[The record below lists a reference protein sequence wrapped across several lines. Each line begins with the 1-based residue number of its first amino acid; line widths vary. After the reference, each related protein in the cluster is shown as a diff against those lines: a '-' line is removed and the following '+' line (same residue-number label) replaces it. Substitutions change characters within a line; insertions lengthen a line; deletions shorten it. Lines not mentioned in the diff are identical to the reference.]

1 MQSKI
6 VFREMLSELKAL
18 ADVQGNYLTK
28 EDIKKFFPGDALN
41 EEQFGLVCEY
51 LVSQK
56 IKVDGYE
63 PAKKTPETAQKTVKE
78 HAERA
83 SASNPETEKQEE
95 NSETQD
101 GEGPDFL
108 GMYLEELAEIEKLSE
123 TEEER
128 LVFEAVNGDSM
139 AKSTLAG
146 QYLETVYELAMTYVA
161 SELPIEDLVQEG
173 NIGLLL
179 ALENLEAILDVMNQI
194 QDEKHL
200 RMIFDASNLLE
211 FPDTTN
217 QYAYWSEWLNEAGK
231 YIEAMHIKDFRLD
244 ENGQYCPTLLGEGVI
259 QYQAIYEWLHKHR
272 PDMYLLRE
280 EMNPQTDKKDIEY
293 LKNL

>member
-95 NSETQD
+95 
-101 GEGPDFL
+101 
-108 GMYLEELAEIEKLSE
+108 
-123 TEEER
+123 ER
-128 LVFEAVNGDSM
+128 LFFEAVNGDSM
-139 AKSTLAG
+139 AKSTLADSIWKRS
-146 QYLETVYELAMTYVA
+146 T
-161 SELPIEDLVQEG
+161 SLP
-173 NIGLLL
+173 
-179 ALENLEAILDVMNQI
+179 
-194 QDEKHL
+194 
-200 RMIFDASNLLE
+200 
-211 FPDTTN
+211 
-217 QYAYWSEWLNEAGK
+217 
-231 YIEAMHIKDFRLD
+231 
-244 ENGQYCPTLLGEGVI
+244 
-259 QYQAIYEWLHKHR
+259 
-272 PDMYLLRE
+272 
-280 EMNPQTDKKDIEY
+280 
-293 LKNL
+293 

>member
-1 MQSKI
+1 MNKELIMQKNQLEAI
-6 VFREMLSELKAL
+6 LEKTTQEI
-18 ADVQGNYLTK
+18 TK

-63 PAKKTPETAQKTVKE
+63 PAQKTPESAQKTVKE
-78 HAERA
+78 DAERA

-95 NSETQD
+95 NSEAQD

-128 LVFEAVNGDSM
+128 LFFEAVNGDSM

-179 ALENLEAILDVMNQI
+179 ALENLEAKPNLEEYRKQV
-194 QDEKHL
+194 
-200 RMIFDASNLLE
+200 FDGIRKAME
-211 FPDTTN
+211 
-217 QYAYWSEWLNEAGK
+217 EA
-231 YIEAMHIKDFRLD
+231 
-244 ENGQYCPTLLGEGVI
+244 V
-259 QYQAIYEWLHKHR
+259 
-272 PDMYLLRE
+272 
-280 EMNPQTDKKDIEY
+280 EMSQDKKDLDDEIVGRVNHLNESILSLEEDLGHKVSKSELSAY
-293 LKNL
+293 LEMPLEEIKDVLRMAGDEMKDKSDVR

>member
-128 LVFEAVNGDSM
+128 LFFEAVNGDSM
-139 AKSTLAG
+139 AD
-146 QYLETVYELAMTYVA
+146 VA

-179 ALENLEAILDVMNQI
+179 ALENLEAKPNLEEYRKQV
-194 QDEKHL
+194 
-200 RMIFDASNLLE
+200 FDGIRKAME
-211 FPDTTN
+211 
-217 QYAYWSEWLNEAGK
+217 EA
-231 YIEAMHIKDFRLD
+231 
-244 ENGQYCPTLLGEGVI
+244 V
-259 QYQAIYEWLHKHR
+259 
-272 PDMYLLRE
+272 
-280 EMNPQTDKKDIEY
+280 EMSQDKKDLDDEIVGRVNHLNESILSLEEDLGHKVSMSELSAY
-293 LKNL
+293 LEMPLEEIKDVLRMAGDEMKDKSDVR

>member
-63 PAKKTPETAQKTVKE
+63 PAQKTPETAQKTVKE

-95 NSETQD
+95 NSEKLKSVDTFIDKLKKYMETD
-101 GEGPDFL
+101 GLIP
-108 GMYLEELAEIEKLSE
+108 
-123 TEEER
+123 
-128 LVFEAVNGDSM
+128 
-139 AKSTLAG
+139 
-146 QYLETVYELAMTYVA
+146 
-161 SELPIEDLVQEG
+161 
-173 NIGLLL
+173 GLL
-179 ALENLEAILDVMNQI
+179 
-194 QDEKHL
+194 
-200 RMIFDASNLLE
+200 
-211 FPDTTN
+211 
-217 QYAYWSEWLNEAGK
+217 
-231 YIEAMHIKDFRLD
+231 FRL
-244 ENGQYCPTLLGEGVI
+244 EIFQHTIAGI
-259 QYQAIYEWLHKHR
+259 
-272 PDMYLLRE
+272 
-280 EMNPQTDKKDIEY
+280 
-293 LKNL
+293 

>member
-28 EDIKKFFPGDALN
+28 EDIKKIFPGDALN

-63 PAKKTPETAQKTVKE
+63 PAQKTPESAQKTVKE
-78 HAERA
+78 DAERA

-95 NSETQD
+95 NSEAQD

-128 LVFEAVNGDSM
+128 LFFEAVNGDSM

-179 ALENLEAILDVMNQI
+179 ALENLEAKPNLEEYRKQV
-194 QDEKHL
+194 
-200 RMIFDASNLLE
+200 FDGIRKAME
-211 FPDTTN
+211 
-217 QYAYWSEWLNEAGK
+217 EA
-231 YIEAMHIKDFRLD
+231 
-244 ENGQYCPTLLGEGVI
+244 V
-259 QYQAIYEWLHKHR
+259 
-272 PDMYLLRE
+272 
-280 EMNPQTDKKDIEY
+280 EMSQDKKDLDDEIVGRVNHLNESILSLEEDLGHKVSMSELSAY
-293 LKNL
+293 LEMPLEEIKDVLRMAGDEMKDKSDVR

>member
-63 PAKKTPETAQKTVKE
+63 PAPKTPETAQKTVKE

-108 GMYLEELAEIEKLSE
+108 GMYL
-123 TEEER
+123 
-128 LVFEAVNGDSM
+128 
-139 AKSTLAG
+139 
-146 QYLETVYELAMTYVA
+146 
-161 SELPIEDLVQEG
+161 
-173 NIGLLL
+173 
-179 ALENLEAILDVMNQI
+179 
-194 QDEKHL
+194 
-200 RMIFDASNLLE
+200 
-211 FPDTTN
+211 
-217 QYAYWSEWLNEAGK
+217 
-231 YIEAMHIKDFRLD
+231 
-244 ENGQYCPTLLGEGVI
+244 
-259 QYQAIYEWLHKHR
+259 
-272 PDMYLLRE
+272 
-280 EMNPQTDKKDIEY
+280 
-293 LKNL
+293 

>member
-63 PAKKTPETAQKTVKE
+63 PAQKTPETAQKTVKE

-128 LVFEAVNGDSM
+128 LFFEAVNGDSM

-179 ALENLEAILDVMNQI
+179 ALENLEAKPNLEEYRKQV
-194 QDEKHL
+194 
-200 RMIFDASNLLE
+200 FDGIRKAME
-211 FPDTTN
+211 
-217 QYAYWSEWLNEAGK
+217 EA
-231 YIEAMHIKDFRLD
+231 
-244 ENGQYCPTLLGEGVI
+244 V
-259 QYQAIYEWLHKHR
+259 
-272 PDMYLLRE
+272 
-280 EMNPQTDKKDIEY
+280 EMSQDKKDLDDEIVGRVNHLNESILSLEEDLGHKVSMSELSAY
-293 LKNL
+293 LEMPLEEIKDVLRMAGDEMKDK

>member
-101 GEGPDFL
+101 GEGSDFL

-128 LVFEAVNGDSM
+128 LFFEAVNGDSM

-179 ALENLEAILDVMNQI
+179 ALENLEAKPNLEEYRKQV
-194 QDEKHL
+194 
-200 RMIFDASNLLE
+200 FDGIRKAME
-211 FPDTTN
+211 
-217 QYAYWSEWLNEAGK
+217 EA
-231 YIEAMHIKDFRLD
+231 
-244 ENGQYCPTLLGEGVI
+244 V
-259 QYQAIYEWLHKHR
+259 
-272 PDMYLLRE
+272 
-280 EMNPQTDKKDIEY
+280 EMSQDKKDLDDEIVGRVNHLNESILSLEEDLGHKVSMSELSAY
-293 LKNL
+293 LEMPLEEIKDVLRMAGDEMKDKSDVR

>member
-28 EDIKKFFPGDALN
+28 EDVKKFFPGDALN

-63 PAKKTPETAQKTVKE
+63 PAQKTPETAQKTVKE

-128 LVFEAVNGDSM
+128 LFFEAVNGDSM

-146 QYLETVYELAMTYVA
+146 QYLETVYELAMPGT
-161 SELPIEDLVQEG
+161 
-173 NIGLLL
+173 
-179 ALENLEAILDVMNQI
+179 
-194 QDEKHL
+194 
-200 RMIFDASNLLE
+200 
-211 FPDTTN
+211 
-217 QYAYWSEWLNEAGK
+217 
-231 YIEAMHIKDFRLD
+231 
-244 ENGQYCPTLLGEGVI
+244 
-259 QYQAIYEWLHKHR
+259 
-272 PDMYLLRE
+272 
-280 EMNPQTDKKDIEY
+280 
-293 LKNL
+293 

>member
-18 ADVQGNYLTK
+18 ADVQGNYLAK

-63 PAKKTPETAQKTVKE
+63 PAQKTPESAQKTVKE
-78 HAERA
+78 DAERA

-95 NSETQD
+95 NSEAQD

-128 LVFEAVNGDSM
+128 LFFEAVNGDSM

-179 ALENLEAILDVMNQI
+179 ALENLEAKPNLEEYRKQV
-194 QDEKHL
+194 
-200 RMIFDASNLLE
+200 FDGIRKAME
-211 FPDTTN
+211 
-217 QYAYWSEWLNEAGK
+217 EA
-231 YIEAMHIKDFRLD
+231 
-244 ENGQYCPTLLGEGVI
+244 V
-259 QYQAIYEWLHKHR
+259 
-272 PDMYLLRE
+272 
-280 EMNPQTDKKDIEY
+280 EMSQDKKDLDDEIVGRVNHLNESILSLEEDLGHKVSMSELSAY
-293 LKNL
+293 LEMPLEEIKDVLRMAGDEMKDKSDVR

>member
-128 LVFEAVNGDSM
+128 LFFEAVNGDSM

-179 ALENLEAILDVMNQI
+179 ALENRKQVFDGIRKAMEEAV
-194 QDEKHL
+194 
-200 RMIFDASNLLE
+200 
-211 FPDTTN
+211 
-217 QYAYWSEWLNEAGK
+217 
-231 YIEAMHIKDFRLD
+231 
-244 ENGQYCPTLLGEGVI
+244 
-259 QYQAIYEWLHKHR
+259 
-272 PDMYLLRE
+272 
-280 EMNPQTDKKDIEY
+280 EMSQDKKDLDDEIVGRVNHLNESILSLEEDLGHKVSMSELSAY
-293 LKNL
+293 LEMPLEEIKDVLRMAGDEMKDKSDVR

>member
-28 EDIKKFFPGDALN
+28 EDVKKFFPGDALN

-63 PAKKTPETAQKTVKE
+63 PAQKTPETAQKTVKE

-108 GMYLEELAEIEKLSE
+108 GMYLEELAEIEKLS
-123 TEEER
+123 
-128 LVFEAVNGDSM
+128 
-139 AKSTLAG
+139 
-146 QYLETVYELAMTYVA
+146 
-161 SELPIEDLVQEG
+161 
-173 NIGLLL
+173 
-179 ALENLEAILDVMNQI
+179 
-194 QDEKHL
+194 
-200 RMIFDASNLLE
+200 
-211 FPDTTN
+211 
-217 QYAYWSEWLNEAGK
+217 
-231 YIEAMHIKDFRLD
+231 
-244 ENGQYCPTLLGEGVI
+244 
-259 QYQAIYEWLHKHR
+259 
-272 PDMYLLRE
+272 
-280 EMNPQTDKKDIEY
+280 
-293 LKNL
+293 

>member
-128 LVFEAVNGDSM
+128 LFFEAVNGDSM

-146 QYLETVYELAMTYVA
+146 QYLETVYELAMTYVP
-161 SELPIEDLVQEG
+161 SCRSKIWCRK
-173 NIGLLL
+173 
-179 ALENLEAILDVMNQI
+179 AISDCCLHLKIWRQSQI
-194 QDEKHL
+194 WKNTVSRCLTVSGKQWKRPL
-200 RMIFDASNLLE
+200 R
-211 FPDTTN
+211 
-217 QYAYWSEWLNEAGK
+217 
-231 YIEAMHIKDFRLD
+231 
-244 ENGQYCPTLLGEGVI
+244 C
-259 QYQAIYEWLHKHR
+259 HR
-272 PDMYLLRE
+272 
-280 EMNPQTDKKDIEY
+280 TKKTWMTRS
-293 LKNL
+293 